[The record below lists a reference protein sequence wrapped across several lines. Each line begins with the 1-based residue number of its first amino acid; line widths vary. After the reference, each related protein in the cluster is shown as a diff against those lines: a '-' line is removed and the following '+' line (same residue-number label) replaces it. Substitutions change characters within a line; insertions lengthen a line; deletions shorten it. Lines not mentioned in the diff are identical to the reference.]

1 MSRALVL
8 AAVGEIATGVAL
20 LLVPSLAGQMLLG
33 VELAGVAIPIARVTG
48 IALVGLGIACWPGPP
63 LAGMLAYGGAV
74 AVYLAY
80 LGIAGGFAGVL
91 LWPAVVAHA
100 ILVILLLR
108 GRPGAVTSRAGGE
121 DS

>member
-20 LLVPSLAGQMLLG
+20 LLVPSLAGQLLLG

-63 LAGMLAYGGAV
+63 LAGMLAYGGGV

-108 GRPGAVTSRAGGE
+108 GRPRAVTNRAGEE